1 MTNIL
6 FGSLQEAWAP
16 VMPVRCET
24 VASDI
29 NPQFIEIAEENDL
42 VIVNRF
48 SLDFGE
54 GISGDIAIVYP
65 YGMLKPVRD
74 LLSSRVQSGEQ
85 ESDDS
90 WRSNLRSA
98 TIDAELEVKV
108 VLGEVETTFKEFNQ
122 AKEGDI
128 IFFRKE
134 DYARLSARNVP
145 LFDAEV
151 GVQGSQMAV
160 QIVSALEPE
169 E

>member
-1 MTNIL
+1 M
-6 FGSLQEAWAP
+6 
-16 VMPVRCET
+16 
-24 VASDI
+24 
-29 NPQFIEIAEENDL
+29 
-42 VIVNRF
+42 
-48 SLDFGE
+48 
-54 GISGDIAIVYP
+54 
-65 YGMLKPVRD
+65 
-74 LLSSRVQSGEQ
+74 
-85 ESDDS
+85 
-90 WRSNLRSA
+90 RSA

>member
-1 MTNIL
+1 
-6 FGSLQEAWAP
+6 
-16 VMPVRCET
+16 MPVRCET

-48 SLDFGE
+48 SLDFGD
-54 GISGDIAIVYP
+54 GASGDIAIVYP

-85 ESDDS
+85 ETDDS
-90 WRSNLRSA
+90 WRNNLRSA

-108 VLGEVETTFKEFNQ
+108 VLGELETTFKQFNQ

-128 IFFRKE
+128 IFFKKD
-134 DYARLSARNVP
+134 DYARLLVRNVP
-145 LFDAEV
+145 LFDTEI

-160 QIVSALEPE
+160 QVINALRPE
-169 E
+169 D